1 MKTAIFAAK
10 VNRPAANRWG
20 LRLCFAFSVS
30 ACFLPA
36 LAQQPEPKRAQ
47 DRAPSTLRQQA
58 GQSELEKEN
67 LNYVAAAPELIKE
80 VLIKD
85 PGLLVELKRWIAR
98 EASDNG
104 QVISEEDL

>member
-1 MKTAIFAAK
+1 MKTAIFHPS
-10 VNRPAANRWG
+10 VTANRWR
-20 LRLCFAFSVS
+20 LRLCSAFFLS

-67 LNYVAAAPELIKE
+67 LNYVASAPELIKE

-85 PGLLVELKRWIAR
+85 PGLFVELKRLI
-98 EASDNG
+98 
-104 QVISEEDL
+104 DLEMEGSVG